1 MNSKPKI
8 HRLANLRKLVTRL
21 RDDLNNPTK
30 PTQIIH
36 LYAYNRTG
44 KTRLSME
51 FKDAGKRK
59 TKKNPQGIADTLYF
73 NAYTEDLFTWENDL
87 DGDAVRLLQLN
98 HRSAFFDGL
107 KDLALDET
115 IAGYLD
121 RYADF
126 DFDINYDT
134 WQVSFRKGDDENIK
148 ISRGEQNI
156 FIWCLFMAICERML
170 DGHVSYQSKKY
181 LYIDDPISSLDDN
194 NAIAVACD
202 LAQLLRRA
210 ASRKDPNGA
219 PAPIKVVFSSH
230 HALFFNVMCNEIGRA
245 KEGEP
250 KVTHKRY
257 FLHRPDGGGAY
268 TLRATED
275 TPFFHHV
282 ASLAELQLAAEPRT
296 GKLYTFH
303 FNALRSVMEKTASFF
318 GHADISF
325 CLKALSN
332 EEDKAL
338 YNRAL
343 NLLSHGKYAI
353 HEPTEMGEDNQD
365 LFRRILKDF
374 TTKFQFDLPDIL
386 EATPTPTPTPAT
398 VAAPATAAAP
408 ATTP

>member
-1 MNSKPKI
+1 MSTKPLI
-8 HRLANLRKLVTRL
+8 NTYVSLVTLARKLRS
-21 RDDLNNPTK
+21 DLAG
-30 PTQIIH
+30 IELIL

-51 FKDAGKRK
+51 FKDEGKRK
-59 TKKNPQGIADTLYF
+59 TKKNPARIADTLYF
-73 NAYTEDLFTWENDL
+73 NAYTEDLFTWDNDL
-87 DGDAVRLLQLN
+87 QNDAARGLKINQAS
-98 HRSAFFDGL
+98 RFFDGFKNEPL
-107 KDLALDET
+107 EPS
-115 IAGYLD
+115 IYEYLR

-126 DFDINYDT
+126 DFDFTFEEVKRGNE
-134 WQVSFRKGDDENIK
+134 SFSRPVFVKFSKGGESQIK

-156 FIWCLFMAICERML
+156 FIWCVFMAICEQLLRYP
-170 DGHVSYQSKKY
+170 DAYSAVKY
-181 LYIDDPISSLDDN
+181 IYIDDPISSLDDN

-202 LAQLLRRA
+202 LAHLLRRA
-210 ASRKDPNGA
+210 ASRKDQNGA

-230 HALFFNVMCNEIGRA
+230 HALFFNVMCNELGRA

-250 KVTHKRY
+250 KVAHKRY
-257 FLHRPDGGGAY
+257 FLHRPNGQGAY

-282 ASLAELQLAAEPRT
+282 ASLAELQMAAVPGT

-303 FNALRSVMEKTASFF
+303 FNALRSIMEKTASFF

-325 CLKALSN
+325 CLKALSK
-332 EEDKAL
+332 EEDLAL

-353 HEPTEMGEDNQD
+353 HEPTEMGEDNKD
-365 LFRRILKDF
+365 LFRRILEDF
-374 TTKFQFDLPDIL
+374 TNAFQFDLPNIL
-386 EATPTPTPTPAT
+386 EAPAP
-398 VAAPATAAAP
+398 PAKP